1 MRKIKHDDG
10 VFNRMVGSDRE
21 IPSFDRFIML
31 QKNLNTTDELDH
43 YVDLYKEMI
52 NEHRGLFDKLASLE
66 DYITLLRIRE
76 NLQFSLY
83 IQKQKGREYIYAR
96 VACPNVETVNR
107 DIRKLVGR
115 LDCIPDRNEFD
126 SNPEVL
132 EKSRTLLLEEIDK
145 QLKTTKICLQLQN
158 LTHEEKCNVTI

>member
-1 MRKIKHDDG
+1 MRKIKYDDG
-10 VFNRMVGSDRE
+10 VFNRLVGSGRE
-21 IPSFDRFIML
+21 IPTYDYFILL
-31 QKNLNTTDELDH
+31 QKDIKSSDELDD

-52 NEHRGLFDKLASLE
+52 NENRGLFDKLATLE

-96 VACPNVETVNR
+96 IACPNVETVNR

-115 LDCIPDRNEFD
+115 LDILPDRNEFD

-132 EKSRTLLLEEIDK
+132 DKAKTLLLEEIDK

-158 LTHEEKCNVTI
+158 LIHEEKRNVTV